1 MDNLKLDGSIF
12 AKGNKKN
19 GGSVIFM
26 SEKSI
31 KSTENV
37 VVDVSGQNKGG
48 EIRSLAK
55 TINTSTGSLKA
66 NASIGY
72 GGKN

>member
-1 MDNLKLDGSIF
+1 MDQFLP
-12 AKGNKKN
+12 KGIKKN

-31 KSTENV
+31 KSTENL

-55 TINTSTGSLKA
+55 TINRSTGS
-66 NASIGY
+66 
-72 GGKN
+72 